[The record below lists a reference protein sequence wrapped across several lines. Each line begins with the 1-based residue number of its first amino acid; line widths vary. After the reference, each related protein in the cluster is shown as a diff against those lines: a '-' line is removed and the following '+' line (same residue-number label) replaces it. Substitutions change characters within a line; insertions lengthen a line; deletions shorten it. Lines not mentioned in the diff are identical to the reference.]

1 MKLRLQLPLAF
12 AAALLLL
19 LVAALFGLLRLHG
32 AVKTFEITVAHHVEQ
47 ERAASNLSVDFKT
60 QVQEWKNTLLRGHD
74 EAQRE
79 RFWTAFQKQEAE
91 VRQNG
96 QALLKTLDEP
106 AQRAT
111 LEAFLNAHQTLGQRY
126 RSGFEAFVAAQA
138 DHRVGDKAV
147 SGVDRA
153 PTQLLDALGK
163 QIAQTAA
170 DVSAEA
176 RAQGRRALVTSLV
189 VMGVVM
195 ALGVFGAWRFSDSI
209 TRPLGRAVDS
219 AQAVAAGDL
228 SQPLLT
234 RGQNEISEL
243 LRALESMRQAL
254 SAVVGQVR
262 EGADGV
268 STASAEIASGSH
280 DLSQRTEM
288 QASALQQT
296 AASLE
301 QISAATQNTA
311 DHARQADTM
320 VRHANQLGEQGGTAV
335 GSVVSTME
343 AIQDSAKRIAD
354 ITGVI
359 DGIAFQTNILAL
371 NAAVEAA
378 RAGEQGRGFAV
389 VASEV
394 RSLAQRSATAAREI
408 KALVGNSVE
417 RAGEGRVRVDQ
428 AQATITQ
435 LLRAVADVSGVVG
448 HISLATGEQ
457 QTGMAQINQAVDHLD
472 QGTQQN
478 AALVEESAAA
488 SESLRQQA
496 QNLVQAVAVFKL
508 GQTA

>member
-1 MKLRLQLPLAF
+1 M
-12 AAALLLL
+12 LLLL
-19 LVAALFGLLRLHG
+19 GAALFGLLRLHG
-32 AVKTFEITVAHHVEQ
+32 AVKTFEETVAEHVDQ
-47 ERAASNLSVDFKT
+47 ERAASALSVDFKT

-79 RFWTAFQKQEAE
+79 RFWKAFQKLEAE
-91 VRQNG
+91 VQKNG

-153 PTQLLDALGK
+153 PTQLLDALSK

-176 RAQGRRALVTSLV
+176 RAQGRRALVASLS

-195 ALGVFGAWRFSDSI
+195 ALGVFGAWRFSNGI
-209 TRPLGRAVDS
+209 TRPLGDAVEA
-219 AQAVAAGDL
+219 AQAVAGGDL
-228 SQPLLT
+228 SRPLVA
-234 RGQNEISEL
+234 RGQNETADL
-243 LRALESMRQAL
+243 LRALERMRQAL
-254 SAVVGQVR
+254 CAVVGQVR

-268 STASAEIASGSH
+268 SNASAEIATGNH
-280 DLSQRTEM
+280 DLSHRTEM

-301 QISAATQNTA
+301 EMSAAAQNTA
-311 DHARQADTM
+311 EHARQADTM
-320 VRHANQLGEQGGTAV
+320 VRQANALGAQGGTAV

-354 ITGVI
+354 ITSVI

-408 KALVGNSVE
+408 KALVGHSVE

-428 AQATITQ
+428 AQATIAQ
-435 LLRAVADVSGVVG
+435 LLQAVTDVAGVVG
-448 HISLATGEQ
+448 QISTATGEQ
-457 QTGMAQINQAVDHLD
+457 QAGMAQINQAVDHLD

-478 AALVEESAAA
+478 AALVEQSAAA

-496 QNLVQAVAVFKL
+496 QALVSAGAVFKL
-508 GQTA
+508 NPAA